1 MTPDEPIIR
10 QTDPQEVLDKYAA
23 CEDSAAVV
31 EAQEAFLRDCFD
43 EMQLRKAEED
53 DLPSMGSYSSGSEC
67 ESDEG
72 EGSEE
77 GAEEEADS
85 EAEEEEGEGEDA
97 AANLRCK

>member
-1 MTPDEPIIR
+1 M
-10 QTDPQEVLDKYAA
+10 LDKYAA

-72 EGSEE
+72 EEGSDEE
-77 GAEEEADS
+77 GAEEEANS
-85 EAEEEEGEGEDA
+85 EAEKAEEEEGEGEA
-97 AANLRCK
+97 AAAK

>member
-1 MTPDEPIIR
+1 M
-10 QTDPQEVLDKYAA
+10 LDKYAA

-67 ESDEG
+67 GSDEG
-72 EGSEE
+72 GEGSDEE

-85 EAEEEEGEGEDA
+85 EAEEAEADSEGEDA
-97 AANLRCK
+97 AAAK